1 LIIFKLILG
10 LATDV
15 AFNSYS
21 HRFFGNY
28 RKYNKGSFHTGV
40 NLEERGNKYM
50 DTIAMIGLGAA
61 ALSTVSLLPQ
71 LARVWKTKSVK
82 DISTG
87 YCGVMFTSVA
97 LWLTYGILSADVP
110 VIAANSVVVVQSA
123 AILGFKAK
131 YQPGALMPVG
141 LAAKLGF
148 GKIKSSSMEAESDT
162 GIQFYL

>member
-1 LIIFKLILG
+1 
-10 LATDV
+10 
-15 AFNSYS
+15 
-21 HRFFGNY
+21 
-28 RKYNKGSFHTGV
+28 
-40 NLEERGNKYM
+40 M

-71 LARVWKTKSVK
+71 LFRVWKTKSVK

-97 LWLTYGILSADVP
+97 LWLAYGVLSADMP

-131 YQPGALMPVG
+131 YQPGAG
-141 LAAKLGF
+141 LPSGIAAKFRLGT
-148 GKIKSSSMEAESDT
+148 SRVTSLEAEADA
-162 GIQFYL
+162 GIPFYL